1 MGIVNDSTAENSQ
14 LEDIN
19 KQVILRLNRIICR
32 AEELKSCHTALVVT
46 ACNAVNRLEHS
57 SLDSNQLHF
66 LVEASD
72 KLESAISNMMQ
83 AIYFLSDTVAQASD
97 KGLL

>member
-1 MGIVNDSTAENSQ
+1 MSTVYDSMTENSK
-14 LEDIN
+14 LEYTD

-32 AEELKSCHTALVVT
+32 AEELKFCHTAIVVT